1 MRIICFTQS
10 QHYEALCSIFFL
22 FPSLRLT
29 LSVIVLFY
37 FRYSIV
43 TEEDADR
50 VWSCVEN
57 AVQMM
62 VEAEDDD

>member
-1 MRIICFTQS
+1 MRVICFTQS
-10 QHYEALCSIFFL
+10 QHYEALYSIVFF
-22 FPSLRLT
+22 FPSLRLI
-29 LSVIVLFY
+29 LFVIVLFY
-37 FRYSIV
+37 FLRSIV

-57 AVQMM
+57 AVKMM

>member
-1 MRIICFTQS
+1 ML
-10 QHYEALCSIFFL
+10 YFFF

-29 LSVIVLFY
+29 LFVIVLFY